1 MILIDSREQHPY
13 LFDNKDLNTQVAA
26 LPIGDYSIQGF
37 QDRVA
42 VERKTLDDLVGCLV
56 GKNRDR
62 FERELQKGRYLDLF
76 VVVVEAS
83 MNDIRSGAYRS
94 DMKPHAVLQ
103 SIIAFQIRYG
113 TSFIFAGSRA
123 GGEYITLSLLQ
134 KYLYE
139 IEKRYQQAQAGNL

>member
-1 MILIDSREQHPY
+1 MIVVDTREQTPY
-13 LFDNKDLNTQVAA
+13 LFDKADIITHVDT

-76 VVVVEAS
+76 VVVVEDT
-83 MNDIRSGAYRS
+83 MNENERKQIVVSAAPGWNQVVPIVGA
-94 DMKPHAVLQ
+94 DDQV
-103 SIIAFQIRYG
+103 
-113 TSFIFAGSRA
+113 
-123 GGEYITLSLLQ
+123 ETLL
-134 KYLYE
+134 K
-139 IEKRYQQAQAGNL
+139 KRG